1 MQKQRLSTKI
11 YATAEFQMQCS
22 KICTHLQAVLAAPAL
37 EASTGE
43 TGGECASRGL
53 YDKEFFPGVGKIAYE
68 GNDSTNPL
76 AFHYYN
82 AEEVIMGE
90 AHEGVVRTLLAT
102 CLAFHC
108 KVQAAMHFCVELLA
122 VHGNKW

>member
-1 MQKQRLSTKI
+1 M
-11 YATAEFQMQCS
+11 
-22 KICTHLQAVLAAPAL
+22 LAAPAL
-37 EASTGE
+37 AASTGE

-82 AEEVIMGE
+82 AEEVIMGKPMKE
-90 AHEGVVRTLLAT
+90 WFAPCRRLVRPFTGKCRQLCSYVLTFLAMQINT
-102 CLAFHC
+102 
-108 KVQAAMHFCVELLA
+108 
-122 VHGNKW
+122 W